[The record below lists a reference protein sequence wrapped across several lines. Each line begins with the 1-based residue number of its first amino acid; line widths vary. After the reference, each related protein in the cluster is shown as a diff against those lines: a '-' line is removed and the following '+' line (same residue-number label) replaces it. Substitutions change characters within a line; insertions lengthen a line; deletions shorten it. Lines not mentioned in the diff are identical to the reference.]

1 MSALEKAILMKEIDS
16 AVSKDSAQPAVLMS
30 HPTGNQYVRNALR
43 SLVERNMLAE
53 FWTSLA
59 WDSDSRWN
67 QLLPTGIRRQM
78 ARRSFA
84 EAPRGRVKCAPWAE
98 LVRLGA
104 RSTWLE
110 GLLCS
115 GERPFSVVGMF
126 RKFDARVARRLRDLR
141 IDAVYAHE
149 GGALQTFRQA
159 KQQGI
164 ATLYELPSGH
174 WYWERDLLRREAE
187 RNPKM
192 ATVIPKLTDSEAH
205 MREKDEEIEL
215 ADVLIV
221 CSEHIRRTLAG
232 AVPDDKIKV
241 IPYGAPPVRFRQGHA
256 SLPGAPLRVLFAGAL
271 HQRKGIGY
279 LLEAID
285 LLGSNVELTLIGQRL
300 AANPIVD
307 AACRRWRWFESLPH
321 SGVLDVMMD
330 SDVLVLPSLS
340 EGFGLVVT
348 EALACGLPV
357 IVTPNVGASD
367 LVCDGREGFVVPVCS
382 VEGIAGR
389 LNRLHQDRD
398 LLAGMSQNAQT
409 VAARHSWENYRQ
421 TWAETVKAASWR

>member
-1 MSALEKAILMKEIDS
+1 
-16 AVSKDSAQPAVLMS
+16 
-30 HPTGNQYVRNALR
+30 
-43 SLVERNMLAE
+43 
-53 FWTSLA
+53 
-59 WDSDSRWN
+59 
-67 QLLPTGIRRQM
+67 
-78 ARRSFA
+78 
-84 EAPRGRVKCAPWAE
+84 
-98 LVRLGA
+98 
-104 RSTWLE
+104 
-110 GLLCS
+110 
-115 GERPFSVVGMF
+115 
-126 RKFDARVARRLRDLR
+126 
-141 IDAVYAHE
+141 
-149 GGALQTFRQA
+149 
-159 KQQGI
+159 
-164 ATLYELPSGH
+164 
-174 WYWERDLLRREAE
+174 
-187 RNPKM
+187 
-192 ATVIPKLTDSEAH
+192 
-205 MREKDEEIEL
+205 
-215 ADVLIV
+215 
-221 CSEHIRRTLAG
+221 
-232 AVPDDKIKV
+232 
-241 IPYGAPPVRFRQGHA
+241 
-256 SLPGAPLRVLFAGAL
+256 LRVLFAGAL